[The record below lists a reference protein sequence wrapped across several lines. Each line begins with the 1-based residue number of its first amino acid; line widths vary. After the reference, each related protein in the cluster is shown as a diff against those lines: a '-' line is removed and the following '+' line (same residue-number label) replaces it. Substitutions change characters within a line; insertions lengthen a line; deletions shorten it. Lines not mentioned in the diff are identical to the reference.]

1 MKTLDAKALL
11 PPLAAFLFGRLVLFA
26 AGRRAFGWGEELW
39 SLNAWA
45 RWDSK
50 HYLDIARD
58 GYTLVS
64 CAQVPGYNPNDW
76 CGDTA
81 WFPGYPLLLRPL
93 LRLGLPELP
102 AAVALSGLF
111 ALLALHALWTRLLEA
126 RLERG
131 PLLALALA
139 AVAPGVVY
147 QHAVFP
153 ISLCVF
159 LQIRALDALRDER
172 WSSAGLWGAAASFS
186 YPSGAFL
193 ALVFVAYGLRV
204 RRAREALPA
213 SVLTA
218 AGVLLVVILQRLA
231 VGDWQAFWR
240 VQGKYGY
247 GNRWPQETFA
257 ERLAPLFRSDGT
269 LFPALQTLLV
279 ATVMLA
285 VIVTL
290 LASWRRLEAADA
302 LVSLHALVYWVAP
315 LVLGGGLS
323 LHRADALLMPLALL
337 GRRLPAPLQLALLGA
352 LAFAALRVGARF
364 FRGVLI

>member
-1 MKTLDAKALL
+1 LKGLDAKGLL
-11 PPLAAFLFGRLVLFA
+11 PPLAAFLLGRLVLLAAARRA
-26 AGRRAFGWGEELW
+26 AGPSGLW
-39 SLNAWA
+39 SLDAWA

-58 GYTLVS
+58 GYSLIS

-76 CGDTA
+76 CGNTA
-81 WFPGYPLLLRPL
+81 WFPGYPLLLRLL

-111 ALLALHALWTRLLEA
+111 AFLALHAFWTRLLGQ
-126 RLERG
+126 RFERG

-153 ISLCVF
+153 ISLCLF
-159 LQIRALDALRDER
+159 LQLMALDAVLRER
-172 WSSAGLWGAAASFS
+172 WRSAGLWGAAAAFS

-193 ALVFVAYGLRV
+193 GLVFVAYGLRT
-204 RRAREALPA
+204 RRAREALVA
-213 SVLTA
+213 SALAA
-218 AGVLLVVILQRLA
+218 AGVALVFLLQRLA
-231 VGDWQAFWR
+231 VGDWRAFWK

-247 GNRWPQETFA
+247 GNRWPHETLA
-257 ERLAPLFRSDGT
+257 DRLAPLLQADAP

-279 ATVMLA
+279 AVVMLA
-285 VIVTL
+285 VLAAL
-290 LASWRRLEAADA
+290 LVSWRELEAAEA
-302 LVSLHALVYWVAP
+302 LVSLHALVYWLAP

-323 LHRADALLMPLALL
+323 LHRADALLMPLALTS
-337 GRRLPAPLQLALLGA
+337 RRLPAPLQAGLLGA
-352 LAFAALRVGARF
+352 CAFSALRVGARF